1 MAFILISE
9 NFQQSVIVPP
19 ECVNST
25 RWKKSFSFFA
35 GMVWK
40 TLQSHSGCLKN
51 VLADNCANLGSKQVY
66 KKTAH
71 GAHLALFLSPRR
83 HARVFFFSFPF
94 FTHTRWGNLAPEE
107 ASQSQSPWDEPAV
120 IARHYIMMVSHSL
133 GFRDSRTNA
142 QIHYG
147 LNSLWQLS
155 QGKPCEKVDFWLWEK
170 HNNINITCACVHIR
184 CIRYMPFI
192 AKEENNPQVGL
203 RAGTVKS
210 RRATFAVPRHRRKRY
225 GVYIRYDI
233 KLTVCMRQH
242 KTPTLP
248 EGLDASLNI
257 SGDHRKQST
266 SPEAKLQVGELCV
279 RFQINT
285 SKCFL

>member
-1 MAFILISE
+1 M
-9 NFQQSVIVPP
+9 IVPP

-71 GAHLALFLSPRR
+71 GAHLALFLFPRR
-83 HARVFFFSFPF
+83 HAWVFFFPF
-94 FTHTRWGNLAPEE
+94 LSLHTHAQAGNLAPEE

-170 HNNINITCACVHIR
+170 HKK
-184 CIRYMPFI
+184 P
-192 AKEENNPQVGL
+192 G
-203 RAGTVKS
+203 
-210 RRATFAVPRHRRKRY
+210 VP
-225 GVYIRYDI
+225 
-233 KLTVCMRQH
+233 VC
-242 KTPTLP
+242 T
-248 EGLDASLNI
+248 
-257 SGDHRKQST
+257 
-266 SPEAKLQVGELCV
+266 
-279 RFQINT
+279 
-285 SKCFL
+285 

>member
-1 MAFILISE
+1 MVHIS
-9 NFQQSVIVPP
+9 P
-19 ECVNST
+19 C
-25 RWKKSFSFFA
+25 SFFPED
-35 GMVWK
+35 M
-40 TLQSHSGCLKN
+40 LGC
-51 VLADNCANLGSKQVY
+51 
-66 KKTAH
+66 
-71 GAHLALFLSPRR
+71 
-83 HARVFFFSFPF
+83 FFSLSFLY
-94 FTHTRWGNLAPEE
+94 THTRSGNLAPEE

-170 HNNINITCACVHIR
+170 HKKPGVPVCTWGASDICRLSLKKRIILRLVSELERWNHVEQLLLCQDTAESDTAFIR
-184 CIRYMPFI
+184 C
-192 AKEENNPQVGL
+192 
-203 RAGTVKS
+203 
-210 RRATFAVPRHRRKRY
+210 
-225 GVYIRYDI
+225 DI

-242 KTPTLP
+242 KTPTQP

-266 SPEAKLQVGELCV
+266 SPEAKLQVSELCV